1 MRAMWR
7 HLADPGLWPLYRLGF
22 SLRAARGPS
31 AADDADRAAWVTAI
45 EPLAR
50 ALGVPEARAK
60 DVALLWVATCRGL
73 LWELVT
79 GADPAAVDRAA
90 DALLAPG
97 DLPG

>member
-1 MRAMWR
+1 MWR
-7 HLADPGLWPLYRLGF
+7 HLADPRLWPVYRLGF

-31 AADDADRAAWVTAI
+31 TADDADRAAWVAAI
-45 EPLAR
+45 QPLAE
-50 ALGVPEARAK
+50 ALGVPPETSA

-90 DALLAPG
+90 EALTTPG
-97 DLPG
+97 G